1 MESSLYDAGRILICK
16 YLPSRMIPDLDHV
29 TLEEFYRLLALA
41 RQARKL
47 YQDDIK
53 IGFVNAMNLLF
64 SDEGG

>member
-1 MESSLYDAGRILICK
+1 
-16 YLPSRMIPDLDHV
+16 MIPDLDHV
-29 TLEEFYRLLALA
+29 TLEEFYRLIAAA